1 MTFVILLASSSNL
14 IKMGDLST
22 QKTEKKKKRKN
33 SYFAGAVQEQQKKV
47 SLRFVEK
54 LCHS

>member
-33 SYFAGAVQEQQKKV
+33 SYFAGAVQEQQKKKC
-47 SLRFVEK
+47 L
-54 LCHS
+54 